1 MAQTYDIVVEVGSDV
16 LKGAAKCEP
25 IEALEE
31 LVWNSFDADAR
42 RVDVITQRN
51 ELTGLDWIE
60 VRDNGMG
67 FEVSAKEAFGSFG
80 SSVKKLRDKT
90 PGGRLQHGSEGRG
103 RYKALTLGS
112 QVTWTSTAKHF
123 DSFVTTVITVKSD
136 APNRLSPTEDVAK
149 EPKSTGTVVR
159 VLEVSTEASAFFL
172 DDVVQ
177 ELALRFAPYLLAYPG
192 VELYVD
198 GERVEPSKG
207 LLDQRHHEVSVEVD
221 GVTTNANVHLCVWR
235 QLDKEGRAVSKIYF
249 CNEDGFTQE
258 SQPGYIRRLS
268 VSITAYVKS
277 KYFDSS
283 SSAGYSRM
291 GSMDAVAK
299 ELLTK
304 TRGLIS
310 KLNRE
315 WLHTQAKQQV
325 QELKDENL
333 YPFSGEPESEVEK
346 VEREVFDIVAEQLH
360 VLAPGIAQ
368 DRPADRKRKMEVLRV
383 AITTEPTVQAFLV
396 KEVLGLKPE
405 QQKDLYQVLQHVPLA
420 SVVSMAK
427 TVLDRLHFLV
437 GLRHIL
443 FETEV
448 KKLLRERTQLHRI
461 LAQHLWLFGEEFH
474 LAADDITLKKVLLRH
489 REILE
494 LDETAFEVQRND
506 AKSLND
512 IPDLVLYRTL
522 CSHPGFVEHL
532 VVELKAPRV
541 VCGESEFSQIKRYAR
556 TVAGCDDFDK
566 SRTRWR
572 FVLVNNA
579 FKDDI
584 YESEAQQR
592 GRDEGLV
599 LDHDNYQVWAMP
611 WSSVIQSAEGRH
623 QFLKERLD
631 YQIVEDKPGLDYLR
645 TRFAEFLPASM
656 TENED
661 EPDSQESE
669 ETDDVDD
676 SGFE

>member
-1 MAQTYDIVVEVGSDV
+1 MAQTYDLVVEAGRNV
-16 LKGAAKCEP
+16 LYGAAKCEP
-25 IEALEE
+25 VEALAE
-31 LVWNSFDADAR
+31 LIWNSFDADAHC
-42 RVDVITQRN
+42 VEVTTKRN

-60 VRDNGMG
+60 VRDNGTG
-67 FEVSAKEAFGSFG
+67 FEVSVKKAFGIFG
-80 SSVKKLRDKT
+80 TSVKQQRDKT
-90 PGGRLQHGSEGRG
+90 SSGRIQHGSEGRG
-103 RYKALTLGS
+103 RYKALTLGTHI
-112 QVTWTSTAKHF
+112 TWTSIAKHF
-123 DSFVTTVITVKSD
+123 DTYIKTVITVDSD
-136 APNRLSPTEDVAK
+136 SPDRLSPLEEAIEK
-149 EPKSTGTVVR
+149 PECTGTAVKV
-159 VLEVSTEASAFFL
+159 EQVSNEASAFFL

-192 VELYVD
+192 VALYVD
-198 GERVEPSKG
+198 GVKVEPNSG

-221 GVTTNANVHLCVWR
+221 GITTTAAVHLCVWR

-249 CNEDGFTQE
+249 CNQDGFAQE

-277 KYFDSS
+277 SYFDAS

-291 GSMDAVAK
+291 GSMDATAK
-299 ELLTK
+299 ELLTR
-304 TRGLIS
+304 TRGLIG

-360 VLAPGIAQ
+360 VLAPSIAQ
-368 DRPADRKRKMEVLRV
+368 DRPSDRKRKMEALRV
-383 AITTEPTVQAFLV
+383 AITTDPTVQAFLV
-396 KEVLGLKPE
+396 NEVLGLKPE
-405 QQKDLYQVLQHVPLA
+405 QQRELYEVLQHVPLA

-427 TVLDRLHFLV
+427 TVVDRLHFLV

-443 FETEV
+443 FDTEV

-461 LAQHLWLFGEEFH
+461 LAQHLWLFGEEYH

-494 LDETAFEVQRND
+494 LDETAFEVQKED
-506 AKSLND
+506 AKNLSD

-592 GRDEGLV
+592 GREEGLV

-623 QFLKERLD
+623 QFLKKRLD
-631 YQIVEDKPGLDYLR
+631 YQIIEDKPGLDYLR
-645 TRFAEFLPASM
+645 SQFAQCIPESM
-656 TENED
+656 FEAD
-661 EPDSQESE
+661 E
-669 ETDDVDD
+669 ETGDD
-676 SGFE
+676 